1 VRHADLILVMED
13 GRIVERGAHAELLAA
28 GGVYAGLVGSQEIGI
43 ERGHALSIGNF
54 AEGRVE
60 EESSKDGS

>member
-1 VRHADLILVMED
+1 VDSTKGFMS
-13 GRIVERGAHAELLAA
+13 GRDE
-28 GGVYAGLVGSQEIGI
+28 I